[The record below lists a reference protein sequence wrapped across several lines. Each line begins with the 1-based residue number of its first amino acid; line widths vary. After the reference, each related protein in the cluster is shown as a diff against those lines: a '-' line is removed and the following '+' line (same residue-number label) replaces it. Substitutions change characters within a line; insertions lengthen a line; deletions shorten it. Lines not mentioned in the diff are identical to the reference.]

1 MPRLFIVC
9 PNTEKAGDTGLDMD
23 LFDLDAYDLG
33 EQSMVCPRCHEI
45 HTSTKDDVRPRSAG
59 EVEQA
64 NARRMGTSAS
74 QSDTSLY
81 ILGVCRTL
89 TAIVIRWVGSR
100 VIASLA
106 QVTPSIGSV
115 TDTTSHSG
123 PRPPK

>member
-1 MPRLFIVC
+1 MPQLFIIC
-9 PNTEKAGDTGLDMD
+9 PNTEKEVYTGLNMD
-23 LFDLDAYDLG
+23 WFAFDSYNLG
-33 EQSMVCPRCHEI
+33 EQSLVCPRCHEI

-106 QVTPSIGSV
+106 QVTPSIGSA
-115 TDTTSHSG
+115 TDPTSHSG
-123 PRPPK
+123 PGPPK